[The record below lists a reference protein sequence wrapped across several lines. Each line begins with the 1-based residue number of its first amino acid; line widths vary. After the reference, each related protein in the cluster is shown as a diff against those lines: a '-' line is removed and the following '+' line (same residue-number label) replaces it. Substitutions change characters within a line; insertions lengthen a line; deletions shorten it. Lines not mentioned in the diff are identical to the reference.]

1 MSSIV
6 AENSSNSNDI
16 DCILSLVPWKLKVA
30 DKILIAKEIIAKRVS
45 VDEIAPRL
53 HISRSTRYSCAEKFK
68 KHEIMED
75 GNGRPR
81 WLDEIRVDAIIYAVE
96 NNHGMS
102 DQHLKILISVEY
114 VSSYRRQQLIDNEDE
129 DTVQIS
135 RRSLKRYF
143 EVFEAC
149 GRCCTMND
157 IKSILF
163 YH

>member
-16 DCILSLVPWKLKVA
+16 DCIISLVPGKLKAA

-53 HISRSTRYSCAEKFK
+53 HISRSTLYSYAEKFK
-68 KHEIMED
+68 KHERIED

-81 WLDEIRVDAIIYAVE
+81 CLDEVGVDAIINAVE
-96 NNHGMS
+96 NNPGMS
-102 DQHLKILISVEY
+102 DLHLKRLISEEY
-114 VSSYRRQQLIDNEDE
+114 VSSYRRRQLIDNEDE
-129 DTVQIS
+129 DVVQIS

-143 EVFEAC
+143 EVFE
-149 GRCCTMND
+149 GMR
-157 IKSILF
+157 
-163 YH
+163 